1 MQYLIFLLVY
11 HSLRKINGILLDKIH
26 HFNNSLV
33 FTFLMFSGELIGG
46 LAIYI
51 YQNLFFINKAEKN
64 IQTGIKLIHTKK
76 SFYNPGDKKY
86 KIALLIFFSSFFDFT
101 QFLILYLIPKLSF
114 LSPSSDLRLCNI
126 TTIASSLLCTYGLRL
141 KIGKHHFFSLI
152 GMGACSFVI
161 FIIELICKLRG
172 INFGNFLLA
181 YILVV
186 FRLIIIS
193 FNDVSER
200 YLVENNFLNKFTILS
215 YEGLFGIIL
224 CIIFSIIT
232 EENPLYIVNKSFNNY
247 DISEKIF
254 FIIFLLLYFAL
265 SAGINIYK
273 IICNVV
279 YTPMAKSLPAYFLN
293 PIFLIYYFI
302 YEKDFTV
309 KGNKSYF
316 YLIINIFISLVI
328 DFLACIYNEIFI
340 LYCFGLEHGTH
351 QDISHRAYINSI
363 IDIKMN
369 DLDYDITI
377 NDNEDE

>member
-141 KIGKHHFFSLI
+141 KIGKHHFFSL
-152 GMGACSFVI
+152 
-161 FIIELICKLRG
+161 L
-172 INFGNFLLA
+172 
-181 YILVV
+181 
-186 FRLIIIS
+186 
-193 FNDVSER
+193 
-200 YLVENNFLNKFTILS
+200 
-215 YEGLFGIIL
+215 
-224 CIIFSIIT
+224 
-232 EENPLYIVNKSFNNY
+232 
-247 DISEKIF
+247 
-254 FIIFLLLYFAL
+254 
-265 SAGINIYK
+265 
-273 IICNVV
+273 
-279 YTPMAKSLPAYFLN
+279 
-293 PIFLIYYFI
+293 
-302 YEKDFTV
+302 
-309 KGNKSYF
+309 
-316 YLIINIFISLVI
+316 
-328 DFLACIYNEIFI
+328 
-340 LYCFGLEHGTH
+340 
-351 QDISHRAYINSI
+351 
-363 IDIKMN
+363 
-369 DLDYDITI
+369 
-377 NDNEDE
+377 